1 MIRTILAL
9 LLVWGL
15 PCLTVSAQER
25 SLLDYNEVA
34 MGKCADGSKLMFH
47 YIPVE
52 GELKNVAFVSTLPYM
67 IISDGKGNHLY
78 HTKTLDYVG
87 ELKYGNKRLAQ
98 INSDGYLAYSTG
110 GLFSFGYGK
119 PTFYDFKNNKIWSSK
134 NEVLVADRHN
144 NVVVCTQDRKGE
156 DLIAYNMST
165 GKELWR
171 QKIAYDKHYPWAH
184 FYIDNVDKRFYY
196 LMGNS
201 LVRLDIL
208 TGDTLCHDFTAGVK
222 EPLKSVFS
230 FVKRRKIVGSQF
242 LDDLIYSDVPGN
254 SLTGTH
260 SNILFS
266 GDSLYVADANNIY
279 CLDKRLKTLWK
290 VAMPEGLG
298 ASSHITLIG
307 GKLYVQNFGVA
318 FQRGLVG
325 RCGKPF
331 VAAYDGKDGRQLSL
345 DIPHIE
351 KKITGGAYA
360 GGRAYWQADKD
371 LYYTDEGDSTVRKID
386 WRPNTPNAPDEYHA
400 DYAIQD
406 TVGVVRDGRL
416 LYVVTGREQVVMEVY
431 GRDVNLVR
439 ADGTCDLLPSGAV
452 YLNKAGN
459 VYWTNN
465 GNDHYNHFVIVDPAT
480 RKVRYA
486 FYINGTVRQDDA
498 GNIYVSTK
506 QGVGFHQAGT

>member
-1 MIRTILAL
+1 
-9 LLVWGL
+9 
-15 PCLTVSAQER
+15 
-25 SLLDYNEVA
+25 
-34 MGKCADGSKLMFH
+34 MGKCADGSQLMFH

-52 GELKNVAFVSTLPYM
+52 GELKNFSVASTLPYM

-98 INSDGYLAYSTG
+98 INSDGYLAYSAG
-110 GLFSFGYGK
+110 GLFSFSYGK
-119 PTFYDFKNNKIWSSK
+119 PTFYDFKNNKVWSSK
-134 NEVLVADRHN
+134 NEVLVSDRHN

-171 QKIAYDKHYPWAH
+171 QKMAYDKHYPWAH
-184 FYIDNVDKRFYY
+184 FYIDTADKRFYY

-242 LDDLIYSDVPGN
+242 IDDLINSDVPGS

-298 ASSHITLIG
+298 ANSHITLIG
-307 GKLYVQNFGVA
+307 GKLCIQNFGVA

-325 RCGKPF
+325 RFGKPF
-331 VAAYDGKDGRQLSL
+331 VAAYDRKDGRQLFL
-345 DIPHIE
+345 DISNIE

-371 LYYTDEGDSTVRKID
+371 LYYTDEGDSTVHKID
-386 WRPNTPNAPDEYHA
+386 WRPNTPNAQDEY
-400 DYAIQD
+400 YANYVIHD
-406 TVGVVRDGRL
+406 TVGGRQRRAAAIRGDRQGAGGDGSL
-416 LYVVTGREQVVMEVY
+416 WQGRQPCTCR
-431 GRDVNLVR
+431 RDVRPV
-439 ADGTCDLLPSGAV
+439 
-452 YLNKAGN
+452 
-459 VYWTNN
+459 
-465 GNDHYNHFVIVDPAT
+465 
-480 RKVRYA
+480 A
-486 FYINGTVRQDDA
+486 FRRGLSQQSWKRVLDEQWQRSLQP
-498 GNIYVSTK
+498 
-506 QGVGFHQAGT
+506 FRHR